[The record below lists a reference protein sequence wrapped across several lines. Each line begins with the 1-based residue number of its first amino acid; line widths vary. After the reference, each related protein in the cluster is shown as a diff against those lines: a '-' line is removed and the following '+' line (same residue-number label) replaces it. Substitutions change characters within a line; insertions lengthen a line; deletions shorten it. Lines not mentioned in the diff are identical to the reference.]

1 VRGRSSRDRGGRA
14 RALAALAAVCVLL
27 FAACGSDDGDDGDAG
42 GGGGVYGSGQG
53 AGSEDSTA
61 AEPVEDPSEAGAEG
75 AGESGAEDGGGS
87 GGEAVELPP
96 REAVSVSLT
105 AVLAGGD
112 PEAACGSFVTDTYL
126 DAAYGG
132 RGGCVGAQAP
142 AAVAK
147 SLDVRS
153 IAVDGDRARA
163 IVVPNGGVLDGQKL
177 TVGLVL
183 EGGVWKVES
192 LRADVPVGP

>member
-1 VRGRSSRDRGGRA
+1 M
-14 RALAALAAVCVLL
+14 ALAALCGLL
-27 FAACGSDDGDDGDAG
+27 LAACGNDDDGDGATG
-42 GGGGVYGSGQG
+42 GGLYGSGQAG
-53 AGSEDSTA
+53 ASEDGTA
-61 AEPVEDPSEAGAEG
+61 NEPVEEPSGASQG
-75 AGESGAEDGGGS
+75 AGESGAGDGGGS

-96 REAVSVSLT
+96 REAVRVSLT

-112 PEAACGSFVTDTYL
+112 PEAACGSFVTDAYV

-132 RGGCVGAQAP
+132 HGGCVGAQAP

-147 SLDVRS
+147 TLNVRS

-163 IVVPNGGVLDGQKL
+163 IVVPNGGVLDSQKL

-183 EGGVWKVES
+183 EGGVWRVDS

>member
-1 VRGRSSRDRGGRA
+1 VQGRSSRDRGGRA
-14 RALAALAAVCVLL
+14 GALAALAALCVLL
-27 FAACGSDDGDDGDAG
+27 LAACGSDDDGDGATG
-42 GGGGVYGSGQG
+42 GGLYGSAQEG
-53 AGSEDSTA
+53 ASEDSTA
-61 AEPVEDPSEAGAEG
+61 TEPVEEPSGASSEG
-75 AGESGAEDGGGS
+75 AGESGSEDEGGS

-96 REAVSVSLT
+96 REAVRVSLT

-112 PEAACGSFVTDTYL
+112 PEAACGSFVTETYL
-126 DAAYGG
+126 DTAYGG

-147 SLDVRS
+147 TLDLRS

-183 EGGVWKVES
+183 EGGVWRVDS

>member
-14 RALAALAAVCVLL
+14 RAPAALAAVCVLL
-27 FAACGSDDGDDGDAG
+27 LAACGSDDGGGADNG
-42 GGGGVYGSGQG
+42 GGGGLYGSGQAAG
-53 AGSEDSTA
+53 AEDSTA
-61 AEPVEDPSEAGAEG
+61 AEPVAEPSGAGAEG
-75 AGESGAEDGGGS
+75 GGGSGAGEGGGS

-96 REAVSVSLT
+96 REAVRVSLT

-147 SLDVRS
+147 SLEVRS

-177 TVGLVL
+177 IVGLVL

>member
-14 RALAALAAVCVLL
+14 RALAALAALSVLL
-27 FAACGSDDGDDGDAG
+27 LAACGSDDEDDGDAG
-42 GGGGVYGSGQG
+42 GGGGLYGSGQA

-61 AEPVEDPSEAGAEG
+61 AAPVEEPSGTGSEG
-75 AGESGAEDGGGS
+75 AGESGDEDGGGS

-96 REAVSVSLT
+96 RDAVRVSLT
-105 AVLAGGD
+105 AVLAGGN
-112 PEAACGSFVTDTYL
+112 PEAACGSFVTETYL
-126 DAAYGG
+126 DAAFGG

-147 SLDVRS
+147 SIDIRA
-153 IAVDGDRARA
+153 IAVDRNRARA
-163 IVVPNGGVLDGQKL
+163 FVVPEGGVLDGQKL
-177 TVGLVL
+177 TVGLVH
-183 EGGVWKVES
+183 EGGVWKVDS

>member
-1 VRGRSSRDRGGRA
+1 MRGRSSRDRGGRA
-14 RALAALAAVCVLL
+14 RALAAITALCVLL
-27 FAACGSDDGDDGDAG
+27 LAACGSDDGDDGDAG
-42 GGGGVYGSGQG
+42 GGGGLYGSGQAAG
-53 AGSEDSTA
+53 AEDSTA
-61 AEPVEDPSEAGAEG
+61 AEPVEEPSGAGAEG
-75 AGESGAEDGGGS
+75 GGEDGGGS

-96 REAVSVSLT
+96 REAVRVSLT

-112 PEAACGSFVTDTYL
+112 PEAACGSFVTETYL

-147 SLDVRS
+147 SLEVRS
-153 IAVDGDRARA
+153 IAVDGNRARA
-163 IVVPNGGVLDGQKL
+163 IVVPKGGVLGGQKL
-177 TVGLVL
+177 TVGLVR

-192 LRADVPVGP
+192 LQADVPVGP